1 MMKKIFF
8 GFALL
13 LGITSFAQKNAKQ
26 LLDEVSNNMKNY
38 KTLYIEFHNNLDNN
52 TENVHQ
58 VTKGNA
64 SLMGEKYVVNM
75 LGITTIFDGVKMY
88 TINPED
94 EEVTISDI
102 DEEDNF
108 SPAKFFTFYQEGYTY
123 QLGKSTTKNGR
134 KIQQV
139 RLVPMDSNS
148 EFSFVIL
155 EIDTKTKHI
164 QKLIQKGKNGTD
176 ITLVI
181 NKFKPNIELPNNLF
195 VFNKKKYEDKGYL
208 INEL

>member
-1 MMKKIFF
+1 MKKVFF
-8 GFALL
+8 IFALL
-13 LGITSFAQKNAKQ
+13 LGITSFAQQTAKQ

-75 LGITTIFDGVKMY
+75 LGVTTIFDGVKMY

-94 EEVTISDI
+94 EEITISDV

-123 QLGKSTTKNGR
+123 ELGKSTTKNGR

-195 VFNKKKYEDKGYL
+195 KFNKKKYEDKGYL

>member
-1 MMKKIFF
+1 MKKIFF
-8 GFALL
+8 VFALL
-13 LGITSFAQKNAKQ
+13 LGITSFAQQDAKQ

-38 KTLYIEFHNNLDNN
+38 KTLYIEFHNNLDNI

-75 LGITTIFDGVKMY
+75 LGVTTIFDGVKMY

-94 EEVTISDI
+94 EEVTISGI

-108 SPAKFFTFYQEGYTY
+108 SPANFFTFYQKGYTY
-123 QLGKSTTKNGR
+123 ELGKIIAKNGR
-134 KIQQV
+134 KLQQV
-139 RLVPMDSNS
+139 RLIPMDSNS

-155 EIDTKTKHI
+155 EIDIKTKHI

-176 ITLVI
+176 ITLII
-181 NKFKPNIELPNNLF
+181 NKFKPNIDLPKRI
-195 VFNKKKYEDKGYL
+195 FNFDRKKYEDKGYL